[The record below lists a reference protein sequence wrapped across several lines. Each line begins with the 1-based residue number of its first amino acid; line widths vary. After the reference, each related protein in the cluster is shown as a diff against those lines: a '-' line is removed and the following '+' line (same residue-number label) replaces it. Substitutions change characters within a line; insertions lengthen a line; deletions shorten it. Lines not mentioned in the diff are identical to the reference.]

1 MIVGQYNAI
10 ASLSC
15 SHTIIIKIK
24 QLNEAL
30 ASSSINYGS
39 GKAYRAARPET
50 TYQKLFQFMI
60 LATL

>member
-39 GKAYRAARPET
+39 GKAYRAARWYNE
-50 TYQKLFQFMI
+50 LCG
-60 LATL
+60 LL